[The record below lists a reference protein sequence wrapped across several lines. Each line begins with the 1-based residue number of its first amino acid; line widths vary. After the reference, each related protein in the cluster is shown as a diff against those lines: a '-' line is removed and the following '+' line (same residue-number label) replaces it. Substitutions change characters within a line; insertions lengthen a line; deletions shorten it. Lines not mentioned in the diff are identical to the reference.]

1 MLVIKYILLGIHNV
15 GGATIIVAACA
26 ALSYLLFGGLFG
38 GLFSSPVC
46 PVDARL
52 GVRDSQYPDD

>member
-1 MLVIKYILLGIHNV
+1 MLVINYILLGIHNV

-26 ALSYLLFGGLFG
+26 ALSYLLFGGLF
-38 GLFSSPVC
+38 SSPVC

-52 GVRDSQYPDD
+52 GVQDSQYPDD